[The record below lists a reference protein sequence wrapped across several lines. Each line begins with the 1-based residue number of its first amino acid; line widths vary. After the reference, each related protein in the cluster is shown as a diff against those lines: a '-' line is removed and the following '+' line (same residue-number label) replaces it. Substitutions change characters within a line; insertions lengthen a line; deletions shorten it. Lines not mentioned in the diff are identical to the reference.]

1 MSVSK
6 LSNISSNISELK
18 LAHQLS
24 VPEKASSGSFAE
36 SLKAE
41 YDKCGLQLSKHA
53 LQRMQSRGMEMTPG
67 LMGSLD
73 AAVQKAR
80 AKGSKDVVVIG
91 DRSAFIVNVPNN
103 TVITMMTEREMKEN
117 IFTNI
122 DSAVL
127 I

>member
-1 MSVSK
+1 MGVSK
-6 LSNISSNISELK
+6 LSSVSSNVSELK

-24 VPEKASSGSFAE
+24 VPEKAGSGSFAD

-41 YDKCGLQLSKHA
+41 YNKSGLQLSKHA

-67 LMGSLD
+67 LMNNLD

-103 TVITMMTEREMKEN
+103 TVITMMTDGEMKEN

>member
-1 MSVSK
+1 MGVSK
-6 LSNISSNISELK
+6 LQNISSNVSELK
-18 LAHQLS
+18 LSHQLGI
-24 VPEKASSGSFAE
+24 PADTGSGSFAD
-36 SLKAE
+36 SLRTE
-41 YDKCGLQLSKHA
+41 YNKSNLQLSKHA

-67 LMGSLD
+67 LMDNLD

>member
-1 MSVSK
+1 MSISK
-6 LSNISSNISELK
+6 LSNISSNVTELR
-18 LAHQLS
+18 LSHQLGM
-24 VPEKASSGSFAE
+24 PEKAGSGSFAD
-36 SLKAE
+36 SLKTE
-41 YDKCGLQLSKHA
+41 YDKSGLQLSKHA

-67 LMGSLD
+67 LMQNLD
-73 AAVQKAR
+73 EAVQKAR
-80 AKGSKDVVVIG
+80 TKGSKDVVVIG
-91 DRSAFIVNVPNN
+91 DRGAFIVNVPNN